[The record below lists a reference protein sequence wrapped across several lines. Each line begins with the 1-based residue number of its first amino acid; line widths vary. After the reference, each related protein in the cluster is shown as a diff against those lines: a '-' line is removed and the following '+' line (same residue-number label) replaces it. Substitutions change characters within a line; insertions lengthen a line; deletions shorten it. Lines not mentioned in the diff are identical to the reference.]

1 MSNLTGKTVLIV
13 DDYPLN
19 IELHTI
25 FAQQAGA
32 ETLTAENGVQCLE
45 IINKHPVDFI
55 LMDINMPEMDGLET
69 TRNIRSL
76 PNCNKIIII
85 GVTGYDDK
93 DQISMC
99 IESGMN
105 TVISKLLLT
114 PEKLIEIA
122 DIYFN
127 ESETDPTIN
136 EQDTTANDIFYYDK
150 TAVFNYEQALKEFD
164 SDKELLQ
171 ERLQELLRGFTK
183 ILDSQIV
190 RIDQLFQ
197 KNCLN
202 DIANEAH
209 AIKGGAANICAFALS
224 ESAASLE
231 SYCRQKKSCAL
242 IETEIH
248 NLKNQITVFENEI
261 VRISS
266 SSFS

>member
-122 DIYFN
+122 DIYFK
-127 ESETDPTIN
+127 ESESGPTIN
-136 EQDTTANDIFYYDK
+136 EPDTAANDIFNFDK
-150 TAVFNYEQALKEFD
+150 SAVFNYEQALKEFD

-171 ERLQELLRGFTK
+171 ELLRKFTK

-190 RIDQLFQ
+190 RICQLFQ
-197 KNCLN
+197 ENCLN

-224 ESAASLE
+224 ESAANLE
-231 SYCRQKKSCAL
+231 SYCRQKKSFAL
-242 IETEIH
+242 IETEIN

-261 VRISS
+261 TRISN